1 MILASCGGRSFKK
14 LISNSIGGKHFSK
27 NLRPLN
33 ADGEVESMWA
43 VRIYSLPSLYHTHP
57 CMT

>member
-1 MILASCGGRSFKK
+1 MT
-14 LISNSIGGKHFSK
+14 GGKHFSK

-43 VRIYSLPSLYHTHP
+43 VSDKSYNQHDRCRH
-57 CMT
+57 